1 MKQTSLSQEA
11 VKGLINGLLAIM
23 ESNLAAIV
31 LYGSV
36 ARGTDSDESDVDIAV
51 ILNNA
56 LSAEQEDALSD
67 LMVDLYLNYGRVF
80 SIVDIEEKMFEQWK
94 EILPFYKNISKD
106 GNTLWT
112 AA

>member
-67 LMVDLYLNYGRVF
+67 LMVDLNLKYGRVF